1 MRVLGRVPVPGKV
14 LGTGRDAGA
23 LEPTHESCHVPRD
36 HLPVGAER
44 ADADHGILRIRVD
57 VGHGSKVEVDAGLG
71 ELRPERCRDAV
82 GELDVVDRAQRAVA
96 RIRAAAGRLEPCDV
110 AAFLV
115 DRDEHMLALCTEVR
129 RQRTQLVAT
138 LDIPGVQDH
147 SAEPVREPPTH
158 PVGDARA
165 LEARKDAGR
174 GEPLE
179 LRTHALT
186 APAVSPKAIFRCTS
200 RKKITTGIAVSVEA
214 AISPPQSMFRLVP

>member
-1 MRVLGRVPVPGKV
+1 M
-14 LGTGRDAGA
+14 
-23 LEPTHESCHVPRD
+23 PRD
-36 HLPVGAER
+36 QLAVRTER
-44 ADADHGILRIRVD
+44 ADPDHGILRIRVH
-57 VGHGSKVEVDAGLG
+57 VGHGSEVEVDADSG
-71 ELRPERCRDAV
+71 ELRPERRRDAL
-82 GELDVVDRAQRAVA
+82 GELDVVDHAQRAVA
-96 RIRAAAGRLEPCDV
+96 RIRAAAVRLEPRDV

-115 DRDEHMLALCTEVR
+115 DRDDHVLAFCAEVG
-129 RQRTQLVAT
+129 RQRAQLVAT
-138 LDIPGVQDH
+138 LDVPGVQHDT
-147 SAEPVREPPTH
+147 AEPVREAATH

-179 LRTHALT
+179 LCAHQALT